1 MLLVRAAHVRPFAKQ
16 RRYYSLKFSNKS
28 DKSQLFHKYIAQPR
42 SKRLQIETGIQVKI
56 FRNILIQ
63 GGGNSI

>member
-42 SKRLQIETGIQVKI
+42 S
-56 FRNILIQ
+56 
-63 GGGNSI
+63 